1 MSQAMSAADPCPACG
16 DPLVGFTLEGVEIDR
31 CLRCGGTWLDA
42 GELELLGVREG
53 IEAGRLTEAAARGR
67 EGGPTDRRCAR
78 CRARLREVSIE
89 GVAVDRCPGG
99 DGLWFDAGE
108 AERILATFRSGEAGA
123 VARLLGDLTAAER
136 PKKEG
141 SE

>member
-1 MSQAMSAADPCPACG
+1 MSPADPCPACN

-31 CLRCGGTWLDA
+31 CLRCGGTWLDT

-53 IEAGRLTEAAARGR
+53 IEAGRLTEAVARGR
-67 EGGPTDRRCAR
+67 KGRLGERRCAR
-78 CRARLREVSIE
+78 CRGRLREVLVE
-89 GVAVDRCPGG
+89 GVPIDCCPRG
-99 DGLWFDAGE
+99 DGFWFDAQE
-108 AERILATFRSGEAGA
+108 AERVLAAFRTGEAGA